1 MEPQFE
7 GKSVPW
13 LQMEEFLN
21 LYQNKILPFITLKN
35 SGVITISE
43 VEARVP
49 KHLFELY
56 EVLTKIL
63 KDNKILPNE
72 EDFKLNQL

>member
-13 LQMEEFLN
+13 SQIEEILN
-21 LYQNKILPFITLKN
+21 VYNNKVHPFVTLKN
-35 SGVITISE
+35 SGAITIPELE
-43 VEARVP
+43 VRFP
-49 KHLFELY
+49 RHLFELY
-56 EVLTKIL
+56 EVLTKVL

-72 EDFKLNQL
+72 EDIKLNQL

>member
-13 LQMEEFLN
+13 SQMEEFLN
-21 LYQNKILPFITLKN
+21 ICNNKVLPLVKLKN
-35 SGVITISE
+35 SGVITIPE
-43 VEARVP
+43 VEVKLPRQ
-49 KHLFELY
+49 LFELY
-56 EVLTKIL
+56 EVLSKLL